1 MYKRKKYKEKYKYL
15 LMYKYK
21 HYILY
26 INKARRGVFYGYIK
40 DQDFRKNNITYESK
54 QVESVE
60 EKLIII
66 NELIKQILSEVE
78 EPLFI
83 FKDEKDFLLCKM
95 CIEGDLSET
104 MTGRYVLQSPN
115 LVEMVQNIR
124 LNGSIRIR
132 LAQDKDM
139 RMVQELVH

>member
-1 MYKRKKYKEKYKYL
+1 MCWYRYMYIFFCIGTSISIN
-15 LMYKYK
+15 
-21 HYILY
+21 YILY

-40 DQDFRKNNITYESK
+40 DQDFKKNNICYESK
-54 QVESVE
+54 QVEDVE
-60 EKLIII
+60 EKLILI
-66 NELIKQILSEVE
+66 NELIKQILSEVD

-83 FKDEKDFLLCKM
+83 FKEEKDFLLCKM

-132 LAQDKDM
+132 LAQDEDM
-139 RMVQELVH
+139 RMLHELVH

>member
-1 MYKRKKYKEKYKYL
+1 MYKL
-15 LMYKYK
+15 N
-21 HYILY
+21 YILY
-26 INKARRGVFYGYIK
+26 INKASRGVFYGYIK
-40 DQDFRKNNITYESK
+40 DQDFKKNNICYESK
-54 QVESVE
+54 QAEDVE
-60 EKLIII
+60 EKLILI

-132 LAQDKDM
+132 LAQDEDM